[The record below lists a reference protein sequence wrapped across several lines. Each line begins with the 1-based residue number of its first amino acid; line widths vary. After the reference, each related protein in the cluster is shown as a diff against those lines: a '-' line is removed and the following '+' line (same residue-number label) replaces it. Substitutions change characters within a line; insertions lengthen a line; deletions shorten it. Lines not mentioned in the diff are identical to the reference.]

1 MYIEYLRFQIKP
13 GFQER
18 FIQLDEE
25 LWTRSLSQNPG
36 FHKKEVW
43 LNPEDP
49 TDLVIV
55 IWWSDREQW
64 KAIPNAELQAI
75 DQRITEAIG
84 PGNAQLIEAKE
95 YRLEEPG
102 EESTG
107 AGGK

>member
-1 MYIEYLRFQIKP
+1 MYIEYLRFQIQP

-49 TDLVIV
+49 TDLVIIV
-55 IWWSDREQW
+55 WWSNREQW
-64 KAIPNAELQAI
+64 KSITPAEVQAI
-75 DQRITEAIG
+75 DDQFAEAIG
-84 PGNAQLIEAKE
+84 PGHSMLVEARE
-95 YRLEEPG
+95 YRLSDG
-102 EESTG
+102 DASTEVD
-107 AGGK
+107 GK